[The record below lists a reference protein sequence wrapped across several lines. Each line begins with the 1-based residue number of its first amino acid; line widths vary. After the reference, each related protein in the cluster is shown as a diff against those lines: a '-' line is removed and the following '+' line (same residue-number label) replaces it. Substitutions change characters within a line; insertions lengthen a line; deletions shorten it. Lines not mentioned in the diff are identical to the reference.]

1 MKIYIGDKDINDESY
16 KKITEIQILNFVAED
31 SECTSIV
38 LDNILR
44 KFQLNELVGAMQLV
58 AKKTRL
64 GGTISI
70 VDIDFDLLCYVYRK
84 NSDIVSLNQA
94 VANAGGFKSLLT
106 NSLILELLK
115 NFPGFKLVSAQAN
128 NIEFRVEIQRVS

>member
-44 KFQLNELVGAMQLV
+44 KFQLNELITKWRLRNQFLV
-58 AKKTRL
+58 QWR
-64 GGTISI
+64 ISGQRCVQMCHLI
-70 VDIDFDLLCYVYRK
+70 VV
-84 NSDIVSLNQA
+84 
-94 VANAGGFKSLLT
+94 
-106 NSLILELLK
+106 ELH
-115 NFPGFKLVSAQAN
+115 
-128 NIEFRVEIQRVS
+128 VEASKGVKD

>member
-1 MKIYIGDKDINDESY
+1 MKIYIGDKDISDESY
-16 KKITEIQILNFVAED
+16 KKITEVQILNFIAED
-31 SECTSIV
+31 SECTNIV

-44 KFQLNELVGAMQLV
+44 KFQLNELVAAMQLV

-64 GGTISI
+64 GGVISI

-84 NSDIVSLNQA
+84 NANLIALNQA
-94 VANAGGFKSLLT
+94 VMTAGGFKSFLS
-106 NSLILELLK
+106 NSLIVALLK
-115 NFPGFKLVSAQAN
+115 ELPGFKLVSAQAN

>member
-106 NSLILELLK
+106 NSLVLELLK
-115 NFPGFKLVSAQAN
+115 SFPGFKLVSAQAN
-128 NIEFRVEIQRVS
+128 NIEFRMEIQRVS